1 MEGEGP
7 VFLRSLQ
14 GTFVDFLLLCEGE
27 LFLLVVKMIAVG
39 AGRSRGNQRFM
50 VTEDGFII
58 EIKVVISDLRTGLEA
73 FSEAVVE
80 GCIEVIISFSNLYD
94 IPGMAVFD
102 AFFRII
108 PAQGDHAP
116 DSQSITED
124 LDGFGNSL
132 TDADAVSKG
141 TDDLVG
147 VRLFQL
153 IVMNVFTDE
162 IVDIFFFLDFG
173 KLCSRTGKFFY
184 PSIHRFL
191 MIFDL
196 ALFEE
201 IFRNKDQIGRVCVI
215 FIFEACGPEEFR
227 VVQAEFKEDVA
238 QCMTV
243 DLRDL
248 K

>member
-1 MEGEGP
+1 
-7 VFLRSLQ
+7 
-14 GTFVDFLLLCEGE
+14 
-27 LFLLVVKMIAVG
+27 MIAVG

-132 TDADAVSKG
+132 TDADAVSEG

-147 VRLFQL
+147 VRLFSL
-153 IVMNVFTDE
+153 
-162 IVDIFFFLDFG
+162 
-173 KLCSRTGKFFY
+173 S
-184 PSIHRFL
+184 
-191 MIFDL
+191 
-196 ALFEE
+196 
-201 IFRNKDQIGRVCVI
+201 
-215 FIFEACGPEEFR
+215 
-227 VVQAEFKEDVA
+227 
-238 QCMTV
+238 
-243 DLRDL
+243 
-248 K
+248 